1 MNRYGYSSKLW
12 SQPIATNKYK
22 IIVYLVEV
30 QDRSLG
36 TYGFW
41 PVQNEFVI
49 FRQVLKVWPLS
60 AQYHYLC
67 NLQFQQD
74 NLGL

>member
-30 QDRSLG
+30 QDRALG
-36 TYGFW
+36 TYVFW
-41 PVQNEFVI
+41 LVQNEFVI
-49 FRQVLKVWPLS
+49 FQTSAESMATLSPVSLPL
-60 AQYHYLC
+60 
-67 NLQFQQD
+67 
-74 NLGL
+74 